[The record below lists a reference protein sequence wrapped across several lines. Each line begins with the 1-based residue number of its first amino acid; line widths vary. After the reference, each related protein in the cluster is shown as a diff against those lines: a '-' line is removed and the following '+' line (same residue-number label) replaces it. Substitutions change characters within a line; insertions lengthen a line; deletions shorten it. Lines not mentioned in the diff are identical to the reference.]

1 MGKLFDDAEGVVLGK
16 YHVERISYQDTKPFI
31 LDIHYAK
38 RMPSITYA
46 YGLYEQNHLI
56 GIVCYGSP
64 PSPALC
70 KGIAGEKNKS
80 LVLEL
85 NRLVLKDNKKNQA
98 SMLIG
103 ASFKLLPRPKII
115 VSYADTEQDH
125 IGVVYQATNFIYTG
139 LSDKRKE
146 WRIKNSNMHSKTVCE
161 TYSLEER
168 KSNKNKFELVDRP
181 RKHRYI
187 YFLGTKTQKKLFN
200 KELRYKIKP
209 YPKKKVGIRINQ
221 MEELMLESFL
231 IPNLDYIGKAR

>member
-1 MGKLFDDAEGVVLGK
+1 MILDMFGDYVKHKDYYITPITYDE
-16 YHVERISYQDTKPFI
+16 TKPFI

-46 YGLYEQNHLI
+46 YGLFENKNLV
-56 GIVCYGSP
+56 GIVSYGSP

-70 KGIAGEKNKS
+70 KGIAGPENKNI
-80 LVLEL
+80 VLEL

-98 SMLIG
+98 SILIS
-103 ASFKLLPRPKII
+103 ASLKLLPKPRII

-146 WRIKNSNMHSKTVCE
+146 WRIIGSNTHSKTVCE
-161 TYSLEER
+161 SYSLEER
-168 KSNKNKFELVDRP
+168 KSQPNKFEVVERP

-187 YFLGTKTQKKLFN
+187 YFIGNKTEKKDLRKKL
-200 KELRYKIKP
+200 KYPIQS
-209 YPKKKVGIRINQ
+209 YPK
-221 MEELMLESFL
+221 E
-231 IPNLDYIGKAR
+231 